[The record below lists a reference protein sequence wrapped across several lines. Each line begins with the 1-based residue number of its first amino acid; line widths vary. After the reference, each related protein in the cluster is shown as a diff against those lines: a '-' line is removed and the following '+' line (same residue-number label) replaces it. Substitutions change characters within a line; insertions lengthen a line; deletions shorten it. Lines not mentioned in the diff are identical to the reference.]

1 MFENLAQ
8 KLGDV
13 FRQLRS
19 HGLLTDENMAEGMR
33 QIRTA
38 LLEAD
43 VNYRVARDFV
53 QAVSEKAVGQQ
64 VIKSVSPGQQ
74 VVKIV
79 HDELVNLM
87 GPAAPKLSMADEPP
101 TVIMIAGLQGTGKTS
116 TCAKLGVYFRK
127 RGHKPLLVAADLQR
141 PAAVEQLRLLAQ
153 QAELPLY
160 AEDDSDPVRVAKN
173 SLPHA
178 TRHGNDII
186 VLDTA
191 GRLHV
196 DTEMMEQVRHV
207 AAAASPHHILLVADA
222 MTGQDAVNSAREFD
236 EQLELTGLVLTK
248 LDGDARGG
256 AALSIKSV
264 TGKPV
269 MFKTVSE
276 HLDGLEEFHP
286 DRMASRILGMGDV
299 VGLVEKAQ
307 ETMDLQQ
314 AAALQEKIRKEK
326 LGLDDF
332 LNQLRQL
339 RKMGPLK
346 GLLEKIPGLSKNLPL
361 DEFDESELTHVEA
374 MIFSMTPKE
383 RLDPDIIDA
392 SRRRRIALGSG
403 ADPAEV
409 AQFLKQFR
417 QMRKAMKHAVLGG
430 GMGGLLQGAMFGRVP
445 RVKMRSKRLKPRKR
459 KRGKRR

>member
-1 MFENLAQ
+1 MFESLAA

-13 FRQLRS
+13 FSRLRS
-19 HGLLTDENMAEGMR
+19 RGLLTEENMAEGMR

-53 QAVSEKAVGQQ
+53 QAVSEKAVGRQ
-64 VIKSVSPGQQ
+64 VIKSVSPAQQ
-74 VVKIV
+74 IVKIV

-87 GPAAPKLSMADEPP
+87 GPGSAKLAMADVPP
-101 TVIMIAGLQGTGKTS
+101 TLIMVAGLQGTGKTS
-116 TCAKLGVYFRK
+116 TCAKLGVHFRK

-141 PAAVEQLRLLAQ
+141 PAAVEQLRVLGE
-153 QAELPLY
+153 QAGLPVY
-160 AEDDSDPVRVAKN
+160 SEDDSDPVRVANN

-178 TRHGNDII
+178 LRHGNDVV

-196 DTEMMEQVRHV
+196 DPEMMAQVRDV
-207 AAAASPHHILLVADA
+207 AAAVSPHQILLVADA
-222 MTGQDAVNSAREFD
+222 MTGQDAVNSAKEFN
-236 EQLELTGLVLTK
+236 EQLELTGLILTK

-256 AALSIKSV
+256 AALSIKAV

-269 MFKTVSE
+269 VFVTTSE

-299 VGLVEKAQ
+299 VSLVEKAQ
-307 ETMDLQQ
+307 ESVDVQQ

-332 LNQLRQL
+332 LSQLRQL
-339 RKMGPLK
+339 RRMGPLK
-346 GLLEKIPGLSKNLPL
+346 GLLEKIPGLGKSLPL
-361 DEFDESELTHVEA
+361 DDFDESELSRVEA
-374 MIFSMTPKE
+374 MIYSMTSQE
-383 RLDPDIIDA
+383 RSDPDIIDA
-392 SRRRRIALGSG
+392 GRRRRIATGSG
-403 ADPAEV
+403 TDPAEV

-417 QMRKAMKHAVLGG
+417 QMRRAMKHAALGG

-445 RVKMRSKRLKPRKR
+445 KVKMRSKRLKPRRKKR
-459 KRGKRR
+459 SKRR

>member
-1 MFENLAQ
+1 
-8 KLGDV
+8 
-13 FRQLRS
+13 
-19 HGLLTDENMAEGMR
+19 
-33 QIRTA
+33 
-38 LLEAD
+38 
-43 VNYRVARDFV
+43 
-53 QAVSEKAVGQQ
+53 
-64 VIKSVSPGQQ
+64 
-74 VVKIV
+74 
-79 HDELVNLM
+79 
-87 GPAAPKLSMADEPP
+87 
-101 TVIMIAGLQGTGKTS
+101 
-116 TCAKLGVYFRK
+116 
-127 RGHKPLLVAADLQR
+127 
-141 PAAVEQLRLLAQ
+141 VEQLRLLAQ
-153 QAELPLY
+153 QAQLPLY

-178 TRHGNDII
+178 IRHGNDII

-196 DTEMMEQVRHV
+196 DTEMMEQVRRI
-207 AAAASPHHILLVADA
+207 ASAASPHHILLVADA
-222 MTGQDAVNSAREFD
+222 MTGQDAVNSAREFN

-269 MFKTVSE
+269 MFITTSE

-383 RLDPDIIDA
+383 RSDPDIIGA
-392 SRRRRIALGSG
+392 SHRRRIALGSG
-403 ADPAEV
+403 TDPAEV

-417 QMRKAMKHAVLGG
+417 QMRKAMKHAALGG

-445 RVKMRSKRLKPRKR
+445 RVKMRSKRLKPRKSKRR
-459 KRGKRR
+459 KRR

>member
-1 MFENLAQ
+1 MFESLAG

-13 FRQLRS
+13 FNRLRS
-19 HGLLTDENMAEGMR
+19 RGLLTEENMAEGMR

-53 QAVSEKAVGQQ
+53 QAVSEKAAGQQ
-64 VIKSVSPGQQ
+64 VIKSVSPAQQ

-87 GPAAPKLSMADEPP
+87 GPAAPKLSMAGEPP
-101 TVIMIAGLQGTGKTS
+101 TVIMVAGLQGTGKTS
-116 TCAKLGVYFRK
+116 TCAKLGVYLRK
-127 RGHKPLLVAADLQR
+127 RGHNPLLVAADLQR
-141 PAAVEQLRLLAQ
+141 PAAVEQLRLLGD
-153 QAELPLY
+153 QAGLLVY
-160 AEDDSDPVRVAKN
+160 AEDGSDPIRVAKN

-178 TRHGNDII
+178 LRHGSDVV

-196 DTEMMEQVRHV
+196 DTEMMAQVRDV
-207 AAAASPHHILLVADA
+207 ASAVSPHHILLVADA
-222 MTGQDAVNSAREFD
+222 MTGQDAVNSSREFN
-236 EQLELTGLVLTK
+236 EHLELTGLILTK

-256 AALSIKSV
+256 AALSMKSV

-269 MFKTVSE
+269 MFITTSE

-299 VGLVEKAQ
+299 VSLVEKAQ
-307 ETMDLQQ
+307 ETVDLEQ

-332 LNQLRQL
+332 LSQLRQL

-346 GLLEKIPGLSKNLPL
+346 GLLEKIPNLGKNLPL
-361 DEFDESELTHVEA
+361 DDFDESELSRVEA
-374 MIFSMTPKE
+374 MIYSMTPQE
-383 RLDPDIIDA
+383 RSDPDIIEA
-392 SRRRRIALGSG
+392 SRRRRIAFGSG
-403 ADPAEV
+403 TDPSEV

-417 QMRKAMKHAVLGG
+417 QMRRAMKHATRGG

-445 RVKMRSKRLKPRKR
+445 KVKMRSKRLKPRK
-459 KRGKRR
+459 GKRRKRR